1 MSGCLRWGVPESGAL
16 PSQMADKRRLT
27 GMDELSRVV
36 WMVWSDHCTGCSRQ
50 LFVDEL
56 GGIVDELGRM
66 VDELVTRPGFRGNC
80 PIPAAP
86 THDGFFKV
94 VFSQPQTTTEPTI
107 TGTCETPTPSTS
119 NPMKNVGVSHSVSHI
134 HGLGCLTCHGLS
146 SFGETCRHVFR
157 RGVGGGLWRV
167 FGKIGVISF
176 DQLRRV
182 GGNDINLAADFFCLA
197 RLQAAEA
204 EIGM

>member
-1 MSGCLRWGVPESGAL
+1 MGGCLRWGVPESAPESEAL

-66 VDELVTRPGFRGNC
+66 VDELVTRPGFRGNS

-94 VFSQPQTTTEPTI
+94 VFSQAQTTTEP
-107 TGTCETPTPSTS
+107 PLLAP
-119 NPMKNVGVSHSVSHI
+119 V
-134 HGLGCLTCHGLS
+134 
-146 SFGETCRHVFR
+146 RHPV
-157 RGVGGGLWRV
+157 
-167 FGKIGVISF
+167 
-176 DQLRRV
+176 LRLP
-182 GGNDINLAADFFCLA
+182 I
-197 RLQAAEA
+197 Q
-204 EIGM
+204 

>member
-1 MSGCLRWGVPESGAL
+1 MW
-16 PSQMADKRRLT
+16 
-27 GMDELSRVV
+27 
-36 WMVWSDHCTGCSRQ
+36 
-50 LFVDEL
+50 
-56 GGIVDELGRM
+56 
-66 VDELVTRPGFRGNC
+66 
-80 PIPAAP
+80 
-86 THDGFFKV
+86 
-94 VFSQPQTTTEPTI
+94 
-107 TGTCETPTPSTS
+107 
-119 NPMKNVGVSHSVSHI
+119 VSHI
-134 HGLGCLTCHGLS
+134 HDLS

-157 RGVGGGLWRV
+157 RGVGGGLWRM

>member
-27 GMDELSRVV
+27 GMDELSRGV

-119 NPMKNVGVSHSVSHI
+119 NPMKNVGVSHSWVSHI
-134 HGLGCLTCHGLS
+134 QCLTFTDLGVS
-146 SFGETCRHVFR
+146 HVTDSVHSAKR
-157 RGVGGGLWRV
+157 VAMCSGVASAVAYGACS
-167 FGKIGVISF
+167 GKSASYRSTSF
-176 DQLRRV
+176 DASA
-182 GGNDINLAADFFCLA
+182 GTT
-197 RLQAAEA
+197 
-204 EIGM
+204 